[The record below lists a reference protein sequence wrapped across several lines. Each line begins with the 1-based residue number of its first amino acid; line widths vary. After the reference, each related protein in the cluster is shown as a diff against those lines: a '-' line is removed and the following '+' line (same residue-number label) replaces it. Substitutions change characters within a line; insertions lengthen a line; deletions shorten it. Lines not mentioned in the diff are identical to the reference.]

1 MRVWY
6 GPARNLFAPAR
17 LPLTGSGG
25 NHLKKVS
32 EYLRHAEECE
42 ALARAARNPEE
53 REMIAK
59 MAETWRGLADARR
72 RKLAK
77 DGHADHVD

>member
-1 MRVWY
+1 M
-6 GPARNLFAPAR
+6 
-17 LPLTGSGG
+17 
-25 NHLKKVS
+25 KKVS

-53 REMIAK
+53 RAMIAQ
-59 MAETWRGLADARR
+59 MVETWRGLAQARK

-77 DGHADHVD
+77 NEHGDETEG

>member
-1 MRVWY
+1 V
-6 GPARNLFAPAR
+6 
-17 LPLTGSGG
+17 
-25 NHLKKVS
+25 KKIS

-53 REMIAK
+53 RVMITE
-59 MAETWRGLADARR
+59 MAETWRGLAEARK

-77 DGHADHVD
+77 EGHDTEAD